1 MAEDDKPY
9 VVGYGRPP
17 QGSRFQPGRSGN
29 PRGRPKGAKNFST
42 LLQEE
47 LDARVVVTENG
58 QRKTISKRQAI
69 AKQLVNKAAAGD
81 PRALPILLNEARLA
95 EGRISSTGGEAFG
108 PEDEAVL
115 DRITRRLREAPSIP
129 RPVSEPQRPDADGAE
144 EGGR

>member
-42 LLQEE
+42 LLQDE

-81 PRALPILLNEARLA
+81 PRALPILLSEARLA
-95 EGRISSTGGEAFG
+95 EGRIASAAGEELG
-108 PEDEAVL
+108 PEDAAVL
-115 DRITRRLREAPSIP
+115 ARITRRLREAPSASSVVP
-129 RPVSEPQRPDADGAE
+129 DPQQPDADCVE
-144 EGGR
+144 EGDR